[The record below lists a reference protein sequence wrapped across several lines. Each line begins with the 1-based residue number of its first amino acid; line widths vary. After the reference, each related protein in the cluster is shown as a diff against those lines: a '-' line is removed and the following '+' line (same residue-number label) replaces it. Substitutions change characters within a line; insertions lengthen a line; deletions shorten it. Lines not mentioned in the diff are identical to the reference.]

1 MVFSGVVYPAGITY
15 KADFLVGFFLIIICI
30 YPLFDLKHIL
40 LFLVKTTNME
50 LSILQIFSL
59 LIVFVSLLLASFL
72 LAARSKNYLSNLLL
86 AAFLIVSAIDSDS
99 IFLGSYIY
107 PNYPTLGLLL
117 SSFIFFKIPLLYLYL
132 LSVIYANFSLSWRSW
147 LHTIPF
153 IIDILLFVPRFY
165 SQDLQGQIEFFEMDH
180 NTEYRALEVQISY
193 LLIHGQIIAYL
204 IAMFI
209 TVNRYRKLLL
219 ENYSNANLINYKW
232 LLSFLTIFSI
242 DFGVASFKNLF
253 LFFGSE
259 EAYYYSMF
267 ITSLVS
273 MGYIIWLVFKT
284 MIHPEIFRGVDS
296 KLQLVDNFI
305 SDKNKEDKSDSVDNF
320 GNATNFNKKIQLIN
334 DYMTE
339 NEPFLDPS
347 LTVYDLSKQIG
358 MPVKELSLLINHE
371 LNQHFFDFV
380 NGFRIRKAM
389 ELLSDEKKKKFTV
402 LEILY
407 DVGFNSKSSF
417 NTAFKKYTKLTPTEY
432 RKKHT
437 YK

>member
-1 MVFSGVVYPAGITY
+1 
-15 KADFLVGFFLIIICI
+15 
-30 YPLFDLKHIL
+30 
-40 LFLVKTTNME
+40 ME

-59 LIVFVSLLLASFL
+59 LIVFVSLLLAGFL

-107 PNYPTLGLLL
+107 PNYPTLGLFL
-117 SSFIFFKIPLLYLYL
+117 SSLIFFKIPLLYLYL
-132 LSVIYANFSLSWRSW
+132 LSVIYANFSLNWKSL

-153 IIDILLFVPRFY
+153 IIDILIFVPRFY
-165 SQDLQGQIEFFEMDH
+165 SQDLQGQIEFFEMDD
-180 NTEYRALEVQISY
+180 NTQYRALEVQISY
-193 LLIHGQIIAYL
+193 FLIHGQIIAYL

-219 ENYSNANLINYKW
+219 QNYSNASLINYKW
-232 LLSFLTIFSI
+232 LFSLLIIFSVEFAI
-242 DFGVASFKNLF
+242 ASLKNLF

-259 EAYYYSMF
+259 ETYYYSMF

-273 MGYIIWLVFKT
+273 MAYIIWLVFKT

-320 GNATNFNKKIQLIN
+320 GNATYFNKKTQLIN

-389 ELLSDEKKKKFTV
+389 ELLSDEKKNKFTV

-407 DVGFNSKSSF
+407 DVGFNSKS
-417 NTAFKKYTKLTPTEY
+417 
-432 RKKHT
+432 
-437 YK
+437 